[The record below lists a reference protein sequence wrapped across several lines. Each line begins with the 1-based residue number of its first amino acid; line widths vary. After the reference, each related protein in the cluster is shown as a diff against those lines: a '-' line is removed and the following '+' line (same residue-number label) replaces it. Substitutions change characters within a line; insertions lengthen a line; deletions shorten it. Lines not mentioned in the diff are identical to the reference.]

1 MQLDARAK
9 TDKTRFLAGLSLTH
23 FISDMPFFLLP
34 SILPLIISDFNL
46 NYGQAG
52 AIVTSLLLSMIIV
65 QILTGIAGNH
75 VNRVMIIFLGET
87 IIGCA
92 FFLIFLSYT
101 FWQFLGLQVLIGVG
115 MGFYHPIGYT
125 LISEIFDH
133 NKGKAFGMAES
144 SGIAAAP
151 ICFSTTG
158 LLSLY
163 IEWRTIFFVWSII
176 IFVFTFLSVLFVKR
190 SSMKEISEANK
201 IGSIMLNPRLL
212 KKLAGLLL
220 LMVLSEIGFTTLTS
234 FSSTFLSQ
242 KNLGLGYAN
251 TLMSLVM
258 IIGIIGSVLMGAL
271 SDRYSERRT
280 IFFTTG
286 LIILFSLILLYVDS
300 LVVIIFF
307 LCFLGL
313 PIVGVGPAYF
323 SLISRMTSEK
333 ERISVYRIILSIVWG
348 VGGLFP
354 YIDGVLADMFGINI
368 IFAIIF
374 FSALGSLLIV
384 SLIISERRQ

>member
-1 MQLDARAK
+1 MQLARMK
-9 TDKTRFLAGLSLTH
+9 TEKTRFLVGLSLTH

-34 SILPLIISDFNL
+34 SILPLLISDFNL
-46 NYGQAG
+46 SYGQAG

-65 QILTGIAGNH
+65 QILTGMVGNR
-75 VNRVMIIFLGET
+75 VNRIMLIFLGET

-92 FFLIFLSYT
+92 FFLIFLSDT
-101 FWQFLGLQVLIGVG
+101 FLQFLGLQVLIGVG

-133 NKGKAFGMAES
+133 NKGKAFGISES

-151 ICFSTTG
+151 ICFASTG

-176 IFVFTFLSVLFVKR
+176 IFVFAFLSVLFVKR
-190 SSMKEISEANK
+190 SSMTGVSEANGL
-201 IGSIMLNPRLL
+201 GSIVLNLRLW
-212 KKLAGLLL
+212 KKLVGLLL
-220 LMVLSEIGFTTLTS
+220 LMVFSEIGFTTLTS

-242 KNLGLGYAN
+242 NNLGLGYAN

-271 SDRYSERRT
+271 SDRYSERRA
-280 IFFTTG
+280 IFFTMG
-286 LIILFSLILLYVDS
+286 LIILFSLILLYVNN
-300 LVVIIFF
+300 LGVIIFI
-307 LCFLGL
+307 LCLLGL

-323 SLISRMTSEK
+323 SLISRMTSKK
-333 ERISVYRIILSIVWG
+333 ERISVYGIILSIAWG

-384 SLIISERRQ
+384 SSGISER